1 MKPIVRDLKNI
12 SPAMIAQVD
21 PSSPLVEDLTKVE
34 KLRKDENAINKVFMT
49 MNSWINTKVEGRM
62 I

>member
-1 MKPIVRDLKNI
+1 
-12 SPAMIAQVD
+12 MIAQVD

>member
-1 MKPIVRDLKNI
+1 VKPIVRDLKNI